1 MTNPENGSRFNRE
14 FTPDDLAIVNL
25 GYWDPN
31 AEDDTGLAAS
41 TPVESAV
48 APAVKPVAENRELVA
63 AESAEP
69 AEEP

>member
-31 AEDDTGLAAS
+31 AEDDTEPAAS
-41 TPVESAV
+41 APVESAV
-48 APAVKPVAENRELVA
+48 EPVARTG
-63 AESAEP
+63 SR
-69 AEEP
+69 